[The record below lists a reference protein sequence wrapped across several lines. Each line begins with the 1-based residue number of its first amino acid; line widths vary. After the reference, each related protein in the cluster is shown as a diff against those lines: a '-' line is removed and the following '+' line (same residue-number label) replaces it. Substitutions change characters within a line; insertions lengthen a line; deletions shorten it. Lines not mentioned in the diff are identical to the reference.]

1 MRNMLTYVLK
11 TTIEREERWR
21 RRRVEKETAL
31 RRTTTERTTQW

>member
-21 RRRVEKETAL
+21 RRVGEETAL
-31 RRTTTERTTQW
+31 GRTTTETTTQW